1 MVLLLAVHAA
11 FGKDLGT
18 AGAVYPIAEPDALQE
33 LKSRAARVN
42 WKKVLDR
49 DKLSRKVRNFKPG
62 DLKALPPA
70 RRDRSFLA
78 DMTYTLDVDI
88 PDGKGGI
95 LYPKGYTFNPLD
107 YVRMRRIIVV
117 INGNDRR
124 QVEWFRKS
132 PWSRDINAM
141 LLLTDG
147 GYQALGERLRRPV
160 FYANRLIVE
169 RLQLK
174 AVPSVAMQKG
184 RFMEVREYG
193 VR

>member
-1 MVLLLAVHAA
+1 MALLLAGQTAS
-11 FGKDLGT
+11 GKDLGT
-18 AGAVYPIAEPDALQE
+18 VGTVYPIAEPDALKE
-33 LKSRAARVN
+33 LKSRAARVDWN
-42 WKKVLDR
+42 KVFDR
-49 DKLSRKVRNFKPG
+49 EKVRRKVTNFKPR
-62 DLKALPPA
+62 DLKKLPA
-70 RRDRSFLA
+70 AHRDRSFLA
-78 DMTYTLDVDI
+78 DLTYTLDMDI

-107 YVRMRRIIVV
+107 YVRMRRTIVV

-132 PWSRDINAM
+132 PWFKDINAM

-147 GYQALGERLRRPV
+147 GYHALGESLRRPV
-160 FYANRLIVE
+160 FYASRLIVE

-174 AVPSVAMQKG
+174 AVPSVAAQKG
-184 RFMEVREYG
+184 RFMEVREYH